1 MAIYGYV
8 TAVYNSKTGE
18 STPSANPT
26 TAYFVS
32 STTWNTDATSQIV
45 GSGHYTDSSRHFK
58 RVKPS
63 FYIPQYITEIDDNF
77 NISMSCGYLLTDKW
91 GKRLRDYTFDDKTGD
106 DRSFNAVTDGIP

>member
-18 STPSANPT
+18 STPSADPT

-45 GSGHYTDSSRHFK
+45 GSGHYTDSSGHFK

-77 NISMSCGYLLTDKW
+77 NKVMDELNLIKDDLKQSHEENEELKQEILELKELVK
-91 GKRLRDYTFDDKTGD
+91 GKDD
-106 DRSFNAVTDGIP
+106 